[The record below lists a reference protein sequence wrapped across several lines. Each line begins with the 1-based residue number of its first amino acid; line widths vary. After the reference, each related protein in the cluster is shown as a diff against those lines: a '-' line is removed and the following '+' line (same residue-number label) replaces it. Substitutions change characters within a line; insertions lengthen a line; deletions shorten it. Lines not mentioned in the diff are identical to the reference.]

1 MEKQEPS
8 TSEGKK
14 ERRKDLGINLEK
26 IKIKPQMQNKKRF
39 HDLGY

>member
-8 TSEGKK
+8 TSEGRK

-26 IKIKPQMQNKKRF
+26 IKIKTSNAKQKKIP
-39 HDLGY
+39 